1 MTETERIR
9 RLISILRELKEG
21 QKALV
26 EEVATLL
33 ARQYITIWHLPSSD
47 FVDDC
52 LLYTLGDLI
61 RVHHAFSKG
70 PFTKDKFEYA
80 LEKAKNLCG
89 VRAELSN
96 SGTPGHDISIA
107 GVKVSLKTEAE
118 RNIHADSLHISKFM
132 ELGKGDW
139 YDRIEDFQGLRDQFF
154 SHMQSYERIFTLR
167 CLSKRSDRLYYE
179 LVEIPKELLEEARYG
194 TFRIAKT
201 RVIPISGYCDILDNQ
216 SQVKFRLY
224 FDGGG
229 ERKLQIKDLQ
239 KKYCTIHSVWEF
251 SIDD

>member
-1 MTETERIR
+1 MTETERIQR
-9 RLISILRELKEG
+9 VISILRELKEG

-96 SGTPGHDISIA
+96 SGTPGHDI
-107 GVKVSLKTEAE
+107 
-118 RNIHADSLHISKFM
+118 
-132 ELGKGDW
+132 
-139 YDRIEDFQGLRDQFF
+139 
-154 SHMQSYERIFTLR
+154 
-167 CLSKRSDRLYYE
+167 
-179 LVEIPKELLEEARYG
+179 
-194 TFRIAKT
+194 
-201 RVIPISGYCDILDNQ
+201 
-216 SQVKFRLY
+216 
-224 FDGGG
+224 
-229 ERKLQIKDLQ
+229 
-239 KKYCTIHSVWEF
+239 
-251 SIDD
+251 